1 MHPYTSQ
8 TRSKKTRAPKHI
20 PTTAEA
26 THLRPPRM
34 SSLHQLQRLLGS
46 SDTPLL
52 APEDATSLK
61 ALESL
66 YKNPQEGPLPK
77 LLEHARIDASRGAN
91 FSDSSIHDLS
101 LDEIEALS
109 RRFSRYQASISAQ
122 RERLAPIESVL
133 QAFNNDL
140 NELSSTL
147 SSLQDQST
155 KLSSDLG
162 SQREATERLN
172 PVILDLMV
180 PPDVAKAIAH
190 DPVDPAW
197 VENIRFLSEKR
208 ALIDSFKDPKTDLAA
223 AYSGSRALSQLELA
237 IHLLVNKAV
246 ERIRD
251 FIIGQIK
258 RLRSLASLLSQ
269 NIQQTLLLV
278 KEVYGFLRIHHP
290 ELAAQL
296 QLAYIYTMRWYYHT
310 KFAKYLYALQKLHLR
325 HVDLLHVLGGGQNT
339 DEKGLGAG
347 LKTWLYSGSSSLH
360 PPPTSPNPQHGASR
374 VTYPEYLQS
383 IDKRIE
389 ILDPRNGSL
398 DQPHAAIP
406 LQIAETTPFNYWLEF
421 VYQQWLLALVDNVV
435 VEYLFMVEF
444 FYEGDEKFGP
454 IDTPG
459 DAKNSSQQP
468 RDWATIMFEDVYSL
482 GRDFVAWLLAQQPSL
497 LPGRIASGTAATRS
511 SPAATHGTCDAYA
524 VLLVIRLVQA
534 TQSQLHNE
542 FHIPVLDDYL
552 TLLLMVLWPH
562 FTKIIDLNCDLM
574 KKVVL
579 RTGVSK
585 GKDAQLAPVA
595 VTQQFAQL
603 LLGFL
608 KLAVH
613 GPDKAKPDLFRG
625 EPLFTSVTRL
635 RNDFEGVLTK
645 LSSHLFGSGGANS
658 VQKEVFLYNN
668 YFLIVS
674 ILKNENGGD
683 ANAFNEEQILHFET
697 LCLAYKK

>member
-1 MHPYTSQ
+1 
-8 TRSKKTRAPKHI
+8 
-20 PTTAEA
+20 
-26 THLRPPRM
+26 M
-34 SSLHQLQRLLGS
+34 SSLQQLQRLLGA
-46 SDTPLL
+46 SDTPFVP
-52 APEDATSLK
+52 PEPPSDLK
-61 ALESL
+61 TLENL
-66 YKNPQEGPLPK
+66 YKNAHEQPVPE
-77 LLEHARIDASRGAN
+77 LLEHARIDAFKGAN
-91 FSDSSIHDLS
+91 SSASGVSDLS
-101 LDEIEALS
+101 LDDVDALS
-109 RRFSRYQASISAQ
+109 ARFSRYQASIGSHKA
-122 RERLAPIESVL
+122 RLAPIEAVL
-133 QAFNNDL
+133 DTFNSEL

-147 SSLQDQST
+147 SSLQEQSS

-162 SQREATERLN
+162 SQRDATERLN

-180 PPDVAKAIAH
+180 PPEVARAISH
-190 DPVDPAW
+190 DPVDSAW
-197 VENIRFLSEKR
+197 VENVRFLNEKL
-208 ALIDSFKDPKTDLAA
+208 ALIASFKSPQSDLAA
-223 AYSGSRALSQLELA
+223 AYSGSRALSQLEEGVQ
-237 IHLLVNKAV
+237 LLVHKAV

-258 RLRSLASLLSQ
+258 LLRSLASLLSQ

-278 KEVYGFLRIHHP
+278 KEVYAFLRAHHP

-296 QLAYIYTMRWYYHT
+296 QLAYTYTMRWYYHT

-325 HVDLLHVLGGGQNT
+325 HVDLLHVLGGSQSA

-347 LKTWLYSGSSSLH
+347 LKSWLYSGSSSLY
-360 PPPTSPNPQHGASR
+360 PPPNSPNPQPGASR
-374 VTYPEYLQS
+374 VTFPEYLQS

-389 ILDPRNGSL
+389 ILDPKSGSQ
-398 DQPHAAIP
+398 DQPEAAIP

-454 IDTPG
+454 IEPVEDP
-459 DAKNSSQQP
+459 KNLTQHS
-468 RDWATIMFEDVYSL
+468 RDWSSVMFDDVYAL
-482 GRDFVAWLLAQQPSL
+482 GRDFVAWLLVQQPSL
-497 LPGRIASGTAATRS
+497 LPGRIASGTTTTRTT
-511 SPAATHGTCDAYA
+511 PAASHGTCDAYA
-524 VLLVIRLVQA
+524 VLLIIRLVQA
-534 TQSQLHNE
+534 ALSQLHNE

-562 FTKIIDLNCDLM
+562 FTKIVDLNCDLM

-585 GKDAQLAPVA
+585 GKEAQLAPVA

-608 KLAVH
+608 KLAVQ
-613 GPDKAKPDLFRG
+613 GPDRAKPDLFRG

-645 LSSHLFGSGGANS
+645 LSSHLFGAGKSNG

-674 ILKNENGGD
+674 ILKNENG
-683 ANAFNEEQILHFET
+683 AEKHPFIEEQILHFDA
-697 LCLAYKK
+697 LCQAYKK